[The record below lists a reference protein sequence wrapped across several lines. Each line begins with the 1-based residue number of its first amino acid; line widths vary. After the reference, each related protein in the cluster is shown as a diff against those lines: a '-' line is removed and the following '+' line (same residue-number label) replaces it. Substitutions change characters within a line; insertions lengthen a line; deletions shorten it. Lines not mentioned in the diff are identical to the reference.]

1 MADGQGFNHERRVAA
16 GGCWRAGA
24 GSAGAFGRRAVRG
37 GGEPT
42 SGMGGVMA
50 KVRKLKPYR
59 GKRRR
64 IKYAEKNVVLI
75 LLLVLIGFFAFIW
88 LFASA

>member
-1 MADGQGFNHERRVAA
+1 
-16 GGCWRAGA
+16 
-24 GSAGAFGRRAVRG
+24 
-37 GGEPT
+37 
-42 SGMGGVMA
+42 MA

-75 LLLVLIGFFAFIW
+75 LILVIIGFFAFIW